1 MRLSG
6 LCVDEFESLY
16 RDFAREWRKIEAERL
31 SYSGRQIVPGAGRK
45 FAINQREQLL
55 SVLIWSRV
63 GLHPQSIS
71 QLLDVHVSTF
81 ARIRQRVLTILD
93 RLDVTIEIPDRKAYK
108 EINELSETYPELL
121 RLG

>member
-31 SYSGRQIVPGAGRK
+31 SYSGRQTGPGAGRK